1 MFSMKK
7 TVAILG
13 AGAMLV
19 SVAAC
24 GNTNSSDNGGKK
36 EISFQTWNLKN
47 DKYTPYFEELI
58 KAYEKDHPDV
68 TIKWLDA
75 PSDGYEDKLSSQA
88 ASGQLPD
95 IVDGGNSILYGLAK
109 AGALLDVSKEAP
121 DAQDDYYEGAWEAVT
136 MQGNGIEK
144 GAYGLPWYVND
155 GPTYWNTELMSEC
168 GLDPNNIPTTW
179 DEYFAAGDAI
189 VKNCKDK
196 GIYLGIT
203 MGYNAEDLLTAGV
216 KSFMNSD
223 HSKYTFNDEAG
234 VKQLTRFVDLYKAGG
249 IPPEALDSSWS
260 QAADLFQR
268 GNLVAMAGSAY
279 SAAGFKQNA
288 PDLYDHLAVGP
299 RISDDGRSASLAY
312 EMLGISA
319 QSKHPDVA
327 IDFARFVTNA
337 ENQVA
342 FDKQASVFPSAK
354 GGLEDEYFSNIDEST
369 LEGKAL
375 KITLDQVKNGY
386 GSRPA
391 EFTDN
396 NGYKNFQQQIALA
409 MQGKQTPKEALDK
422 SVEFANEKLAQ

>member
-7 TVAILG
+7 ILAIAG

-24 GNTNSSDNGGKK
+24 GSGTAGDDGGKK

-47 DKYTPYFEELI
+47 DKYTPYFEALI

-68 TIKWLDA
+68 TVKWLDA

-88 ASGQLPD
+88 AAGELPD

-109 AGALLDVSKEAP
+109 AGALLDVSKQAP
-121 DAQDDYYEGAWEAVT
+121 DAEKDYYEGAWKSVT
-136 MQGNGIEK
+136 MQGNGVEK

-155 GPTYWNTELMSEC
+155 GPTYWNTELMQKC
-168 GLDPNNIPTTW
+168 GLDPNKIPTTW
-179 DEYFAAGDAI
+179 DEYFAAGDTI
-189 VKNCKDK
+189 V
-196 GIYLGIT
+196 
-203 MGYNAEDLLTAGV
+203 
-216 KSFMNSD
+216 
-223 HSKYTFNDEAG
+223 HTFNDEAG
-234 VKQLTRFVDLYKAGG
+234 VKQISRFVELYKKGG

-268 GNLVAMAGSAY
+268 GNLVSMAGSAY
-279 SAAGFKQNA
+279 SADGFKQNA
-288 PDLYDHLAVGP
+288 PDRYKNLAVGP
-299 RISDDGRSASLAY
+299 RISNDGKSASVAY

-319 QSKHPDVA
+319 NSKHPDVA
-327 IDFARFVTNA
+327 IDFARFVTN
-337 ENQVA
+337 EKNQIE
-342 FDKQASVFPSAK
+342 FDKKASVFPSAK
-354 GGLEDEYFSNIDEST
+354 GGLDDDYYKSIYEST

-375 KITLDQVKNGY
+375 KITLDQVKDGY

-409 MQGKQTPKEALDK
+409 MQGKQTAKEALGK

>member
-1 MFSMKK
+1 MFSVKK
-7 TVAILG
+7 AVAIVG
-13 AGAMLV
+13 AGAMIF

-24 GNTNSSDNGGKK
+24 GNSSSSSDGKK

-47 DKYTPYFEELI
+47 DKYTPYFTELI
-58 KAYEKDHPDV
+58 AAYEKDHPDV
-68 TIKWLDA
+68 KIKWLDA

-88 ASGQLPD
+88 ASGELPD

-109 AGALLDVSKEAP
+109 AGALVNIN
-121 DAQDDYYEGAWEAVT
+121 DAASDAKNDYYEGAWEAVT
-136 MQGNGIEK
+136 MKGNGIQE

-155 GPTYWNTELMSEC
+155 GPTYWNTALMEEC

-179 DEYFAAGDAI
+179 DEYFAAGDTI

-196 GIYLGIT
+196 GIYLGTT

-216 KSFMNSD
+216 KSFMNDD
-223 HSKYTFNDEAG
+223 HSKYTFNDAAG

-279 SAAGFKQNA
+279 SADGFKQNA
-288 PDLYDHLAVGP
+288 PDLYKNLAVGP

-319 QSKHPDVA
+319 TSKHQDVA
-327 IDFARFVTNA
+327 IDFARYVTNA
-337 ENQVA
+337 KNQVA
-342 FDKQASVFPSAK
+342 FDKKASVFPSAQ
-354 GGLEDEYFSNIDEST
+354 GGLDDPYFSNIDETT

>member
-7 TVAILG
+7 VLAIAG

-24 GNTNSSDNGGKK
+24 GSGTAGDDGGKK

-47 DKYTPYFEELI
+47 DKYTPYFEALI

-68 TIKWLDA
+68 TVKWLDA

-88 ASGQLPD
+88 AAGELPD

-109 AGALLDVSKEAP
+109 AGALLDVSKQAP
-121 DAQDDYYEGAWEAVT
+121 DAEKDYYEGAWKSVT
-136 MQGNGIEK
+136 MQGNGVEK

-155 GPTYWNTELMSEC
+155 GPTYWNTELMQKC
-168 GLDPNNIPTTW
+168 GLDPNKIPTTW

-189 VKNCKDK
+189 VQNCKDV
-196 GIYLGIT
+196 YLGTT
-203 MGYNAEDLLTAGV
+203 MGYNAEDLMTAGV
-216 KSFMNSD
+216 KSFMNDD

-234 VKQLTRFVDLYKAGG
+234 VKQISRFVELYKKGG

-268 GNLVAMAGSAY
+268 GNLVSMAGSAY
-279 SAAGFKQNA
+279 SADGFKQNA
-288 PDLYDHLAVGP
+288 PDLYKNLAVGP
-299 RISDDGRSASLAY
+299 RISNDGKSASVAY

-319 QSKHPDVA
+319 NSKHPDVA
-327 IDFARFVTNA
+327 IDFARFVTN
-337 ENQVA
+337 EKNQIE
-342 FDKQASVFPSAK
+342 FDKKASVFPSAK
-354 GGLEDEYFSNIDEST
+354 GGLDDDYYKSIDEST

-375 KITLDQVKNGY
+375 KITLDQVKDGY

-409 MQGKQTPKEALDK
+409 MQGKQTAKEALDK